1 VSYLLKQLQT
11 DKDKIFIPLDA
22 ESLNY
27 GQAMIFKETK
37 NPRVVEQGNVVFSKN
52 GFLKI
57 AATKNQLTDF
67 ISKEQFIVDG
77 V

>member
-1 VSYLLKQLQT
+1 
-11 DKDKIFIPLDA
+11 
-22 ESLNY
+22 
-27 GQAMIFKETK
+27 MIFKETK